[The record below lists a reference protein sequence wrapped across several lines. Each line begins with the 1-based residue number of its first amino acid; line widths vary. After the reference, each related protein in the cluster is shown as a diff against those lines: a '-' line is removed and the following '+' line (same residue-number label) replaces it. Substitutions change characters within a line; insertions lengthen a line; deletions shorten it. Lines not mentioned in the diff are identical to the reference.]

1 MTGFGLLALRARSCL
16 MAGLARPA
24 RVCSNRGE
32 VAAGLFTEVLMYFCD
47 EAVRAAGSAAV
58 GNVFLGDLGEVA
70 VCCGLSARCSI
81 LYLPLTGLKGGA
93 WLD

>member
-1 MTGFGLLALRARSCL
+1 MT
-16 MAGLARPA
+16 GLARPA

-32 VAAGLFTEVLMYFCD
+32 VAAELFTEGLIYFWD

-58 GNVFLGDLGEVA
+58 VFLGDLGEVA
-70 VCCGLSARCSI
+70 VCCGLSARGST
-81 LYLPLTGLKGGA
+81 LYLPLTGLEGGA